1 MTELL
6 KKAFDEASRL
16 PREQQDAIASLLLKE
31 LQSDRHWDRAFEN
44 SQDALAKLANEAL
57 AEDERGDTEDLN
69 PSSL

>member
-31 LQSDRHWDRAFEN
+31 LQSDRQWDRAFEK
-44 SQDALAKLANEAL
+44 SQDALAKLADEAL

>member
-6 KKAFDEASRL
+6 KKAFAEASRL
-16 PREQQDAIASLLLKE
+16 PREQQDAIASLLLEE
-31 LQSDRHWDRAFEN
+31 LQSDRHWDRAFEK

>member
-31 LQSDRHWDRAFEN
+31 LESDRTWDRAFES
-44 SQDALAKLANEAL
+44 SQDALAKLADDAL
-57 AEDERGDTEDLN
+57 AEDERGDTEDLD